1 MKASTV
7 KETFRLPLLP
17 PDQGEIY
24 MPSSTLVISLDL
36 DKIYLNKTCSTLVY
50 PAEKREIKQ
59 KVHWRV
65 IRFNVTRIGKF
76 LRVPVRE
83 PNDP

>member
-24 MPSSTLVISLDL
+24 KPSSTLVISLDL

-50 PAEKREIKQ
+50 PAEKEKSN
-59 KVHWRV
+59 KKY
-65 IRFNVTRIGKF
+65 IGG
-76 LRVPVRE
+76 
-83 PNDP
+83 